1 MLVNSSDWVCNQLKV
16 DIICFSRTYGW
27 LNVFVFRINKVD
39 DSSDEEYYDE
49 EDDGEDKAAAQ
60 YQSK

>member
-1 MLVNSSDWVCNQLKV
+1 MTDWV
-16 DIICFSRTYGW
+16 
-27 LNVFVFRINKVD
+27 FVCMFRINKVD
-39 DSSDEEYYDE
+39 DSSEDEYYDE